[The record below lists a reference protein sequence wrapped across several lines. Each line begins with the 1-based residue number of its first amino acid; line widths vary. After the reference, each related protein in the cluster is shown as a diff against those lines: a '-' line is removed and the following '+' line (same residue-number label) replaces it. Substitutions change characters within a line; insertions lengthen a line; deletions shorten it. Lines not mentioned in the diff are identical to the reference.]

1 MDEVAVVRLGLMA
14 YRVPLEVVL
23 EVVLGVERTVC
34 APTVTREVSM
44 AHAPTRPAALALHDS
59 LALHDWDDLQDDSDD
74 WDDWD
79 DSDDSIWDTRR
90 RGDQGL
96 ATGRRRQGRGLGH

>member
-1 MDEVAVVRLGLMA
+1 M
-14 YRVPLEVVL
+14 

-44 AHAPTRPAALALHDS
+44 AHAPTRRAALALHD
-59 LALHDWDDLQDDSDD
+59 W
-74 WDDWD
+74 
-79 DSDDSIWDTRR
+79 DDSIWDTRR

-96 ATGRRRQGRGLGH
+96 AAGRRRQGRGLGH

>member
-1 MDEVAVVRLGLMA
+1 MA

-23 EVVLGVERTVC
+23 EVVLGVEWTVC
-34 APTVTREVSM
+34 APTR
-44 AHAPTRPAALALHDS
+44 RAALALHDS
-59 LALHDWDDLQDDSDD
+59 MALH
-74 WDDWD
+74 

-96 ATGRRRQGRGLGH
+96 AAGRRRQGRGLGH

>member
-44 AHAPTRPAALALHDS
+44 AHAPTRPAAA
-59 LALHDWDDLQDDSDD
+59 
-74 WDDWD
+74 
-79 DSDDSIWDTRR
+79 
-90 RGDQGL
+90 
-96 ATGRRRQGRGLGH
+96 GRVGAPRLGRLGRLYLGYTASR